1 MFNVREWPS
10 GLRVELD
17 SEPRY
22 VERAI
27 REVMF
32 FFEKRGGKS
41 SLEINIIVR
50 ELLRNAIEHGN
61 LNIASRR
68 VSFTFELVDHPSCRI
83 TVEDEGD
90 GFPNPL
96 ADLPADPRRK
106 QSRGLALTHKL
117 AERLEFNERGNKV
130 SALVRMEDDE
140 QQVGLTGTLGPA
152 G

>member
-10 GLRVELD
+10 GLQVELD
-17 SEPRY
+17 SESQY

-68 VSFTFELVDHPSCRI
+68 VSFTFELLDPPFCQI

-96 ADLPADPRRK
+96 ADLPADPRRA
-106 QSRGLALTHKL
+106 QRRGLALTHNL
-117 AERLEFNERGNKV
+117 TERLEFNERGNKV
-130 SALVRMEDDE
+130 SALVRMEDGGH
-140 QQVGLTGTLGPA
+140 QIGLTGTLGQA